1 MSEMVTLR
9 AQIVRLADRQL
20 GHAKRGQLLALG
32 AKPGWIRDQIAGH
45 YLLPVHAGVYGVGHR
60 PRHAHCRAMAAVLAC
75 GEPAWL
81 SHMAAAAL
89 WDAAEWP
96 DMLEVTAPSR
106 RSRPGL
112 ITHRSCTLTPRDIRR
127 RHGVPVTSPVRTAL
141 DLQRRL
147 ADPRLIRLV
156 NDLRAL
162 GHLTN
167 SGFTELCERSARV
180 RALLGDAG
188 LTESELE
195 DLFARFVARYGLP
208 MPQINVWL
216 VIGGRRRRLDAFYP
230 GARLIIE
237 LDSWRF
243 HRDRATFER
252 DRAKDAAALA
262 EGLRTVRITDRRL
275 RGDARREA
283 ELIRRILAGAE

>member
-1 MSEMVTLR
+1 
-9 AQIVRLADRQL
+9 
-20 GHAKRGQLLALG
+20 
-32 AKPGWIRDQIAGH
+32 
-45 YLLPVHAGVYGVGHR
+45 
-60 PRHAHCRAMAAVLAC
+60 MAAVLAC

-156 NDLRAL
+156 NDLRSL

-167 SGFTELCERSARV
+167 SGYTELCERFSA
-180 RALLGDAG
+180 
-188 LTESELE
+188 T
-195 DLFARFVARYGLP
+195 
-208 MPQINVWL
+208 
-216 VIGGRRRRLDAFYP
+216 P
-230 GARLIIE
+230 G
-237 LDSWRF
+237 SPNPSS
-243 HRDRATFER
+243 
-252 DRAKDAAALA
+252 
-262 EGLRTVRITDRRL
+262 RTCL
-275 RGDARREA
+275 RGSWPATGCRCRRSTC
-283 ELIRRILAGAE
+283 GS